1 LADRFCGAQ
10 DAVAIER
17 SQPIIFDKA
26 PDQSAGEC
34 QTCQNLVWTNYQDAG
49 YWNRHT
55 GEYQPNRNC
64 SQGHYDDPLDS
75 PESEEA
81 IGQPKH
87 GSEATML
94 AQPMR
99 KLARQGARVSTRI
112 ADQAS
117 RPSAQRA
124 KCQIFVWFENG
135 NRRTQA
141 LVRAPCPA
149 SACFRLSPSSRHR
162 ARPTVR
168 SGTGPGTDIGSR
180 YPQVN

>member
-1 LADRFCGAQ
+1 LSNRFCGAQ
-10 DAVAIER
+10 GAVAVEQ
-17 SQPIIFDKA
+17 SQPVIFDKTS
-26 PDQSAGEC
+26 DQSAGEC
-34 QTCQNLVWTNYQDAG
+34 QSSQKLVWTNYQDAG
-49 YWNRHT
+49 YWNRHI
-55 GEYQPNRNC
+55 GEYQPDRNC
-64 SQGHYDDPLDS
+64 GQGHYDDPLDS

-124 KCQIFVWFENG
+124 KCQISV
-135 NRRTQA
+135 
-141 LVRAPCPA
+141 LVQKRKSADASPCSSPV
-149 SACFRLSPSSRHR
+149 SRERLLPVEPQQ
-162 ARPTVR
+162 PT
-168 SGTGPGTDIGSR
+168 
-180 YPQVN
+180 